1 VKVLLREEAR
11 TEVLEAFAWYEERRS
26 GLGVEFRDALDATIA
41 RALRH
46 PLAYSEGD
54 RGLRRALVSRFP
66 YAVYFRIYP
75 DALVVVGVMHGRRH
89 PKLLKT
95 R

>member
-11 TEVLEAFAWYEERRS
+11 SEVLEAFAWYEERRS

-46 PLAYSEGD
+46 PLVYAAGD

>member
-1 VKVLLREEAR
+1 VKVILREEAR
-11 TEVLEAFAWYEERRS
+11 SEVLDAFAWYEERRS
-26 GLGVEFRDALDATIA
+26 GLGVEFRDALDATVA
-41 RALRH
+41 RVLRH
-46 PLAYSEGD
+46 PLAYAAGD
-54 RGLRRALVSRFP
+54 RGLRRALISRFP

-75 DALVVVGVMHGRRH
+75 DAMVIVGVMHGRRH

>member
-1 VKVLLREEAR
+1 MKVLLREEAR
-11 TEVLEAFAWYEERRS
+11 REVLEAFAWYEERRI
-26 GLGVEFRDALDATIA
+26 GLGVEFRDALEATIA

-46 PLAYSEGD
+46 PLVYAAGD

-75 DALVVVGVMHGRRH
+75 DALGVGGVMLGRRH
-89 PKLLKT
+89 PMHLMA

>member
-1 VKVLLREEAR
+1 MKVLLREEAR
-11 TEVLEAFAWYEERRS
+11 TGVLEAFAWYEERRS
-26 GLGVEFRDALDATIA
+26 GLGVEFRDALEATIA
-41 RALRH
+41 RAVRH
-46 PLAYSEGD
+46 PLAYAAGD

>member
-1 VKVLLREEAR
+1 MKILLREEAR
-11 TEVLEAFAWYEERRS
+11 SDVLQAFAWYEERRN
-26 GLGVEFRDALDATIA
+26 GLGAEFRDALDATIA
-41 RALRH
+41 RVVRH
-46 PLAYSEGD
+46 PLAFASGD

-75 DALVVVGVMHGRRH
+75 DAIVIVGLMHGRRH

>member
-1 VKVLLREEAR
+1 MKVLLREEAR
-11 TEVLEAFAWYEERRS
+11 SDVLQAFAWYEECRI
-26 GLGVEFRDALDATIA
+26 GLGVEFRDALDATIG
-41 RALRH
+41 RVLRH
-46 PLAYSEGD
+46 PLAYTAGE

-75 DALVVVGVMHGRRH
+75 DAVVIVGVMHGKRH
-89 PKLLKT
+89 PKLLKA

>member
-1 VKVLLREEAR
+1 MKVLLREEAR
-11 TEVLEAFAWYEERRS
+11 SDVLEAFAWYEERRS
-26 GLGVEFRDALDATIA
+26 GLGVELRHALDATIA
-41 RALRH
+41 RVLRH
-46 PLAYSEGD
+46 PLAYAAGD

-66 YAVYFRIYP
+66 NAVYFRIYP

>member
-1 VKVLLREEAR
+1 MLQ
-11 TEVLEAFAWYEERRS
+11 AFAWYEEQRI
-26 GLGVEFRDALDATIA
+26 GLGGEFRDALDGTVARIA
-41 RALRH
+41 RH
-46 PLAYSEGD
+46 PLVYAAGD

-75 DALVVVGVMHGRRH
+75 DAIVIVGVMHGRRH
-89 PKLLKT
+89 PKLLKA

>member
-1 VKVLLREEAR
+1 
-11 TEVLEAFAWYEERRS
+11 
-26 GLGVEFRDALDATIA
+26 
-41 RALRH
+41 
-46 PLAYSEGD
+46 
-54 RGLRRALVSRFP
+54 VSRFP

-75 DALVVVGVMHGRRH
+75 DAIVIVGVMHGRRH